1 MKLHAD
7 MTKRAVVQTR
17 DLPWAASPL
26 PGVDR
31 RMLDRDGEEVARAT
45 SIVRYAAGS
54 AFSAHTHGGGEEYLV
69 LDGVF
74 SDEHGDFEKGMYVRN
89 PPGSSH
95 TPSSKNGCT
104 IFVKLCQMDDA
115 DQTQIGVDTTGA
127 GGWQV
132 VAGSTV
138 DVLPLHQFNAETVRM
153 IRIAPG
159 TRLDHHNHP
168 GGEEILVLKGGF
180 ADEHG
185 RYSEGHWI
193 RNPPGSG
200 HTVSSDEGCLLYI
213 KTGHL
218 TG

>member
-1 MKLHAD
+1 MKLHAELD
-7 MTKRAVVQTR
+7 QRVVVQTE
-17 DLPWAASPL
+17 DLPWIASPL

-74 SDEHGDFEKGMYVRN
+74 SDEHGDFGKGMYVRN

-95 TPSSKNGCT
+95 TPSSKEGCI
-104 IFVKLCQMDDA
+104 IFVKLRQMDDA
-115 DQTQIGVDTTGA
+115 DQSQIGVETTEEQ
-127 GGWQV
+127 GWQSV
-132 VAGSTV
+132 EGSTV
-138 DVLPLHQFNAETVRM
+138 KVLPLHRYGAEIVRM
-153 IRIAPG
+153 VRMAPG
-159 TRLDHHNHP
+159 TRLDPHDHP
-168 GGEEILVLKGGF
+168 RGEEILVLEGGF

-185 RYSEGHWI
+185 HYTKGHWI

-200 HTVSSDEGCLLYI
+200 HAVTSDEGCLLYI

-218 TG
+218 AP

>member
-1 MKLHAD
+1 MKLHAE
-7 MTKRAVVQTR
+7 MNKRIVVQTR
-17 DLPWAASPL
+17 DLLWAPSPL

-74 SDEHGDFEKGMYVRN
+74 SDEHGDFAKGMYVRN

-95 TPSSKNGCT
+95 TPSSKDGCT
-104 IFVKLCQMDDA
+104 IFVKLRQMDDA
-115 DQTQIGVDTTGA
+115 DQTQVGIDTTGA
-127 GGWQV
+127 EGWQTV
-132 VAGSTV
+132 SGSTA
-138 DVLPLHQFNAETVRM
+138 DILPLHQYGTEIVRM
-153 IRIAPG
+153 VRLSPG
-159 TRLDHHNHP
+159 TKLDAHDHI
-168 GGEEILVLKGGF
+168 GGEEILVLEGGF
-180 ADEHG
+180 EDEHG

-193 RNPPGSG
+193 RNPPGSR
-200 HTVSSDEGCLLYI
+200 HEVSSAEGCLLYV